1 MPAAQRD
8 DGIWTYVRSRI
19 ARWVDRILSY
29 GIGGALMQL
38 RAEASSFDAEVHDL
52 VTSGESSRA
61 VERLLSRLSS
71 ELRPF
76 LHRLLGAVALA
87 DEAHDATCEQ
97 LSRGLTSFRW
107 ECSLRSWSYIVA
119 RREAKRCRD
128 RFGRRVSPGETLVS
142 AGSSSDSAREAS
154 ASSSSDDTIDRLR
167 ASLSDDDRDL
177 LVLRIERG
185 LVWREIA
192 AAFLEEHEAS
202 PDAIERESTRLRVRF
217 RAIRDKVAAALAP
230 RPSMMGA
237 SREA

>member
-1 MPAAQRD
+1 MPA
-8 DGIWTYVRSRI
+8 VRSDDRRRISVRCRI
-19 ARWVDRILSY
+19 ARWAYGIRSD
-29 GIGGALMQL
+29 GIGGTLMQL
-38 RAEASSFDAEVHDL
+38 RAEASSFDTEVHDL

-71 ELRPF
+71 ELRAF

-87 DEAHDATCEQ
+87 DEAHDATCAQ
-97 LSRGLTSFRW
+97 LSRGLASFRW
-107 ECSLRSWSYIVA
+107 QCSLRSWSYIVA

-128 RFGRRVSPGETLVS
+128 RLGRGASLGETLVS
-142 AGSSSDSAREAS
+142 AGRASERSREAPG
-154 ASSSSDDTIDRLR
+154 SSLSNDTIDRLR

-202 PDAIERESTRLRVRF
+202 EDAIERESARLRMRF

-230 RPSMMGA
+230 RPAMIGA
-237 SREA
+237 SQEA